1 MLSERRI
8 EDGISKAVRHFWDTR
23 SGQAKKQQDAG
34 RSDQG
39 ARGAV
44 TGGKQMDG
52 FVLLVR
58 DIIKDGGLSDTC
70 IHTLTSLELPG
81 YFRPEKK
88 WDLIVVDGD
97 VLVAAI
103 EFKSQIGP
111 SFGNNF
117 NNRSEEAIGTAQDIW
132 TAYREGAFQTSERP
146 WLGYVMMLEDCPRST
161 APVSGRQPHFPVF
174 PEFVDASYSARYQLL
189 MTKLGRE
196 RLYDSTCFLLS
207 SKKAGAK
214 GQCAFPDP
222 NLSFIQL
229 AASLSGKITTHLNA
243 KRGRTSSWPLKSSS
257 TDLRRR

>member
-1 MLSERRI
+1 MLSERRLKS
-8 EDGISKAVRHFWDTR
+8 GITKAVRHFWDTR

-39 ARGAV
+39 SRTAV

-58 DIIKDGGLSDTC
+58 DIIVKAGLSEDC
-70 IHTLTSLELPG
+70 IFTAKCLELPG

-132 TAYREGAFQTSERP
+132 TAYRKGAFPASERP
-146 WLGYVMMLEDCPRST
+146 WLGYLMMLEDCPRST
-161 APVSGRQPHFPVF
+161 SPVSVRQSHFPVF
-174 PEFVDASYSARYQLL
+174 PEFIDASYSQRYQLL
-189 MTKLGRE
+189 MTKLVRE
-196 RLYDSTCFLLS
+196 RLYDSTYFLLS
-207 SKKAGAK
+207 SRETGSK
-214 GQCAFPDP
+214 GQYSHPDQ
-222 NLSFIQL
+222 NLSFMQL
-229 AASLSGKITTHLNA
+229 AASLSGKIASRLNV
-243 KRGRTSSWPLKSSS
+243 KRGRTNA
-257 TDLRRR
+257 

>member
-1 MLSERRI
+1 MLSKRRLKS
-8 EDGISKAVRHFWDTR
+8 GITNAVKQFWDTR
-23 SGQAKKQQDAG
+23 SGQARKQQDSG

-39 ARGAV
+39 SRGAV

-58 DIIKDGGLSDTC
+58 DIITTAGLSDEC
-70 IHTLTSLELPG
+70 IHTSSSLELPG

-88 WDLIVVDGD
+88 WDLVVVDDG
-97 VLVAAI
+97 VLIAAI

-132 TAYREGAFQTSERP
+132 TAYREGAFSSTERP

-161 APVSGRQPHFPVF
+161 SAVSVREPHFSVF
-174 PEFVDASYSARYQLL
+174 PEFVDASYSQRYQVLL
-189 MTKLGRE
+189 TKLVRE

-207 SKKAGAK
+207 SRETGHK
-214 GQCAFPDP
+214 GRFACPDE
-222 NLSFIQL
+222 NLNFVQL
-229 AASLSGKITTHLNA
+229 AASLDGKITSHLNT
-243 KRGRTSSWPLKSSS
+243 KRGRTPLE
-257 TDLRRR
+257 

>member
-1 MLSERRI
+1 MLSERRLKS
-8 EDGISKAVRHFWDTR
+8 GITKAVKHFWETR

-39 ARGAV
+39 SRGAV

-58 DIIKDGGLSDTC
+58 DIITTAGLSEEC
-70 IHTLTSLELPG
+70 IHTSACLELPG

-88 WDLIVVDGD
+88 WDLVVVDD
-97 VLVAAI
+97 NVLIAAI

-132 TAYREGAFQTSERP
+132 TAYREGAFPASERP

-161 APVSGRQPHFPVF
+161 SLCLFVSLIFR
-174 PEFVDASYSARYQLL
+174 YSLNLL
-189 MTKLGRE
+189 TPRT
-196 RLYDSTCFLLS
+196 RNAINCF
-207 SKKAGAK
+207 
-214 GQCAFPDP
+214 
-222 NLSFIQL
+222 
-229 AASLSGKITTHLNA
+229 
-243 KRGRTSSWPLKSSS
+243 
-257 TDLRRR
+257 

>member
-1 MLSERRI
+1 MLSERQL
-8 EDGISKAVRHFWDTR
+8 ENGISKAVRHFWETR
-23 SGQAKKQQDAG
+23 SGQVKKQQDAG

-39 ARGAV
+39 SRGAV

-58 DIIKDGGLSDTC
+58 DIIKDAGLPENC
-70 IHTLTSLELPG
+70 IHTSTSLELPG

-88 WDLIVVDGD
+88 WDLILVDSD
-97 VLVAAI
+97 ALVAAI

-132 TAYREGAFQTSERP
+132 TAYREGAFPASERP

-161 APVSGRQPHFPVF
+161 SPVSVRQPHFPVF
-174 PEFVDASYSARYQLL
+174 PEFVDASYSQRYQLL
-189 MTKLGRE
+189 MTKLVRE

-207 SKKAGAK
+207 TREAGSKGRYT
-214 GQCAFPDP
+214 FPDQ

-229 AASLSGKITTHLNA
+229 AASLSGKINTHLNA
-243 KRGRTSSWPLKSSS
+243 KRGRTNA
-257 TDLRRR
+257 

>member
-1 MLSERRI
+1 MLSQRRI
-8 EDGISKAVRHFWDTR
+8 EIGIAEAVRQFWTTR
-23 SGQAKKQQDAG
+23 SVQAKKQQDAG

-44 TGGKQMDG
+44 TGGKQMNG

-58 DIIKDGGLSDTC
+58 DIIKDGGLSENC
-70 IHTLTSLELPG
+70 IHTLSSLELPG

-88 WDLIVVDGD
+88 WDLIVVDGG

-132 TAYREGAFQTSERP
+132 TAYREGAFQISDRP
-146 WLGYVMMLEDCPRST
+146 WLGYVMMLEDCPQST
-161 APVSGRQPHFPVF
+161 SPVSVREPHFPVF
-174 PEFVDASYSARYQLL
+174 SEFVGASYSMRYQLL
-189 MTKLGRE
+189 MTKLVRE

-214 GQCAFPDP
+214 GKSVFPDP
-222 NLSFIQL
+222 NLSFFQL
-229 AASLSGKITTHLNA
+229 AVSLSSRISAHVNA
-243 KRGRTSSWPLKSSS
+243 MRGRIG
-257 TDLRRR
+257 